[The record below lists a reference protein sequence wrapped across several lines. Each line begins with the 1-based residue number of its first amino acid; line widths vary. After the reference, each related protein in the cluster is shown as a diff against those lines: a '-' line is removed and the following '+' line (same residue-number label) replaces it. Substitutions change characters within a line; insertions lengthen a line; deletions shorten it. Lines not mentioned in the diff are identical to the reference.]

1 MKMSSLGKTW
11 DLAVRNNTILLITNV
26 ILTVLLAFSVGV
38 ALSNRERVVLVPPH
52 LDKKVEVAWHN
63 ASGEYLK
70 SFGLYVVTLIGNVT
84 PKNVVLVADS
94 MGAFLDPAIYPQIRA
109 QIKSLSEDPVFQKAN
124 AINYFAPEQAIYEV
138 DSNKK
143 QKVFIVGQLVTSSF
157 ENTPGSQNARAD
169 FKWVTY
175 EMGVVMRDGRPVIT
189 EFTSYPG
196 NVPHTAKWF
205 ASQSPTA
212 VNRAAETNGQKE
224 GEQ

>member
-1 MKMSSLGKTW
+1 MKMSALGKTW

-38 ALSNRERVVLVPPH
+38 ALSSRERIVLVPPH

-63 ASGEYLK
+63 ASADYLK

-84 PKNVVLVADS
+84 PKNVTLVADS
-94 MGAFLDPAIYPQIRA
+94 MGAFLDPSIYPQIRA
-109 QIKSLSEDPVFQKAN
+109 QIKSLSEDPIFQKAN
-124 AINYFAPEQAIYEV
+124 AINYFAPDQAIYEV
-138 DSNKK
+138 DTNKK

-157 ENTPGSQNARAD
+157 ENSPGSQNSRAE

-196 NVPHTAKWF
+196 NVPHTAKWL
-205 ASQSPTA
+205 ASQSPSATE
-212 VNRAAETNGQKE
+212 RAADASSKK
-224 GEQ
+224 GEE